1 MKIENK
7 KENLKRLQK
16 SILDEDATSLNKTL
30 LSLFKDGVDKDFTP
44 LLLILVDSKWHTF
57 EEDIVNLLEEVADP
71 RAVEKLYQV
80 AIDIPDYDDMRAL
93 AKKCIWALRA
103 INTKESIEKLTTLK
117 NHNDEIISENAAFM
131 LQNLIKD

>member
-7 KENLKRLQK
+7 KGNLKRLQK
-16 SILDEDATSLNKTL
+16 NILDKDATSLNKTL
-30 LSLFKDGVDKDFTP
+30 ISLFKDGVDKDFTP
-44 LLLILVDSKWHTF
+44 LLLILIDSKWHTF

-93 AKKCIWALRA
+93 AKKCMWALRA

-117 NHNDEIISENAAFM
+117 NHKDEIISENAVFM
-131 LQNLIKD
+131 LQNLIK

>member
-16 SILDEDATSLNKTL
+16 NILDEDATSLNKIL

-44 LLLILVDSKWHTF
+44 LLLILIDSKWHTF
-57 EEDIVNLLEEVADP
+57 EEDIVSLLEEVADP
-71 RAVEKLYQV
+71 RATEKLYQIAV
-80 AIDIPDYDDMRAL
+80 NIPDYDDMRAL
-93 AKKCIWALRA
+93 AKKCMWALRA

-117 NHNDEIISENAAFM
+117 NHNDEIISENAVFM
-131 LQNLIKD
+131 LQNLIK